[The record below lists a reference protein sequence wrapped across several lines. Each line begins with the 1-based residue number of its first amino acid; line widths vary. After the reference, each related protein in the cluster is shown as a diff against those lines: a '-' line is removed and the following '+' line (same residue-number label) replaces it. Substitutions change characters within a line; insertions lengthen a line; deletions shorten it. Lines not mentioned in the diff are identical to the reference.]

1 MTRESLNKAG
11 PHRLVSLCV
20 FIFFALGER
29 FGTPAG
35 RLFIPR
41 GRVIF
46 FRLADP
52 RIGDGYTKLS
62 LIPTGVPN
70 ES

>member
-20 FIFFALGER
+20 FIFFALREIFRGDFLSRGGES
-29 FGTPAG
+29 F
-35 RLFIPR
+35 
-41 GRVIF
+41 F

-52 RIGDGYTKLS
+52 RIGDGYRKLS
-62 LIPTGVPN
+62 LTPAGVPN